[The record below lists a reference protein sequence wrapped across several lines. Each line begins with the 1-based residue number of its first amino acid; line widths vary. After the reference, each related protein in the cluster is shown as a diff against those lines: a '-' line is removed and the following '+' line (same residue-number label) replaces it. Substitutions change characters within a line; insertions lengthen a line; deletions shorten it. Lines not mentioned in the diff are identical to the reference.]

1 VDAPPKSYSSKVGGS
16 AVDFFAGEERGEE
29 AAGGGEGEVIQD
41 DLSEGQDE
49 VGRGGGS
56 AYAAEQYKGGVSIL
70 EPDVL
75 FQDDAPKFLDGDSKW
90 RCWPSGPLPP
100 NTKILGTDANMLTV
114 APQPL
119 VDPTP

>member
-1 VDAPPKSYSSKVGGS
+1 MQDG
-16 AVDFFAGEERGEE
+16 AGQGN
-29 AAGGGEGEVIQD
+29 GKGV
-41 DLSEGQDE
+41 
-49 VGRGGGS
+49 RGGGS
-56 AYAAEQYKGGVSIL
+56 AYTAEQYNGGVSIL

-75 FQDDAPKFLDGDSKW
+75 FQDDAPKLLDGDSKW

-119 VDPTP
+119 VKDKPLPYIFNSESPILQSAPP